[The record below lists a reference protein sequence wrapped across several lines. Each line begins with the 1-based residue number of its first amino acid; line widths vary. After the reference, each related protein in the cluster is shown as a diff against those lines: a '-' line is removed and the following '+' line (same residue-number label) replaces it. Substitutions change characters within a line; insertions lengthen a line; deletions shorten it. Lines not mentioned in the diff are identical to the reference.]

1 MAAETAQQAR
11 NLLNETRDQVREQAR
26 TGQQKAAEK
35 LSSVADELRGMAE
48 KSDQPG
54 LASDLAVQAADKV
67 RDVASWLQGRDPGEL
82 LVEVRNWAR
91 RRPAAFLAGA
101 AIAGVL
107 VGRLTRAAAAAQ
119 SESSNGNGAAQ
130 LPVSPQPSAPGGSG
144 LGYAGPSPGYEPSP
158 PARPRAVGAGLFRTH
173 RLPHTGGRART
184 GPGTRI
190 SAAASATGE
199 LPAPAPA
206 ASRVPAGRGAGR
218 PGVGVRPGWAGR
230 AMNTSLPAGV
240 REPLVRAYPDAP
252 GTTGDA
258 AAHVPGL
265 TAPSDSAGDRRESLS
280 DVSIGELIGDVSR
293 DLSTLMRQ
301 ELELA
306 KAEVKQEAK
315 KSGKV
320 AGMLGGAGYA
330 AHLTVLFLSFAL
342 WWGLANVID
351 EGLAA
356 LIVAALWAIVGAV
369 LYAVGRRQ
377 LREINPKPERTVET
391 LREVP
396 DALKGR

>member
-1 MAAETAQQAR
+1 
-11 NLLNETRDQVREQAR
+11 
-26 TGQQKAAEK
+26 
-35 LSSVADELRGMAE
+35 
-48 KSDQPG
+48 
-54 LASDLAVQAADKV
+54 
-67 RDVASWLQGRDPGEL
+67 
-82 LVEVRNWAR
+82 
-91 RRPAAFLAGA
+91 
-101 AIAGVL
+101 
-107 VGRLTRAAAAAQ
+107 
-119 SESSNGNGAAQ
+119 
-130 LPVSPQPSAPGGSG
+130 
-144 LGYAGPSPGYEPSP
+144 
-158 PARPRAVGAGLFRTH
+158 
-173 RLPHTGGRART
+173 
-184 GPGTRI
+184 
-190 SAAASATGE
+190 
-199 LPAPAPA
+199 
-206 ASRVPAGRGAGR
+206 
-218 PGVGVRPGWAGR
+218 
-230 AMNTSLPAGV
+230 MNTSLPAGV
-240 REPLVRAYPDAP
+240 PRTTGPGVPDAP

-306 KAEVKQEAK
+306 KVEVKQEAK